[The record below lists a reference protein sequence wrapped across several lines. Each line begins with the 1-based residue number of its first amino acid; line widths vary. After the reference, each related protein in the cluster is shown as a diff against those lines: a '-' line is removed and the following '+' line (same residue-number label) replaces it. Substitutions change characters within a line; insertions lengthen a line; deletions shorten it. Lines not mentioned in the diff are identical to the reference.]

1 MLPAKKIQV
10 RRSAAEG
17 CSSPAARV
25 SICQTVFTIS
35 RRLLHPKPAFRPPPG
50 PGKPYLTLHKAIS
63 ASAGSWRW
71 DVAPASLP
79 QTRANLWCPRVLT
92 REMTLETCPPHAEG
106 PGGCS
111 STAAPGFHEDFP
123 RYNAHAPPWSSSR
136 HCNPPLPLNADRK
149 WMPVD
154 LHAQPMRYPAAKR
167 PNIPRSRTCSLT
179 RASSGRRSTLL
190 PWFRVNHGPRGHVTP
205 NSRRA
210 QQPQQPR
217 QLRCFRHISAKAQ
230 SRGPPS
236 PIRRRRP
243 RRRTARRP

>member
-1 MLPAKKIQV
+1 MFPSV
-10 RRSAAEG
+10 RPFSPSRDG
-17 CSSPAARV
+17 CSIRNPLSDPCPDPESLTLPSP
-25 SICQTVFTIS
+25 
-35 RRLLHPKPAFRPPPG
+35 RRFRPQLG
-50 PGKPYLTLHKAIS
+50 LGI
-63 ASAGSWRW
+63 W

-79 QTRANLWCPRVLT
+79 QTRANLWCPRLLT

-111 STAAPGFHEDFP
+111 STAAPGLYEDFP
-123 RYNAHAPPWSSSR
+123 RYNTHAPPRSSSR
-136 HCNPPLPLNADRK
+136 HCNPPLPLNADRER
-149 WMPVD
+149 MPVD
-154 LHAQPMRYPAAKR
+154 LHAQPMRYPAATR

-190 PWFRVNHGPRGHVTP
+190 PWFRVYHGPRGHVTR

-210 QQPQQPR
+210 QQPR